1 MKDISEKGEN
11 LEFDKSRVFDRKS
24 WLFYFNYLKIKSF
37 LNKKIENIRMFFQ
50 KYPEFI
56 SYYFF
61 FIIFGFV

>member
-56 SYYFF
+56 SC
-61 FIIFGFV
+61 